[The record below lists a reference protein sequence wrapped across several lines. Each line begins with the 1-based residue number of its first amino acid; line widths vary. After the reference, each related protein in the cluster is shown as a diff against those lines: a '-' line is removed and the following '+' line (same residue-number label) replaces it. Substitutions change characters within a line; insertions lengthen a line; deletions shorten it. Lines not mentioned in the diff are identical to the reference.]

1 MAQYYTRRRTDLQW
15 GDFNG
20 PFESYDAAMGD
31 HTDVLRRTAGN
42 DQPGQMQTLVD
53 LATIVGSEEQ
63 MSELLH
69 RDPVLR
75 AVFELGR
82 RIGRDEEASR

>member
-1 MAQYYTRRRTDLQW
+1 MAHYYTRRRTNLAW
-15 GDFNG
+15 GDING

-31 HTDVLRRTAGN
+31 HSGVLRRTAGS
-42 DQPGQMQTLVD
+42 DQPGQMQTFVD
-53 LATIVGSEEQ
+53 LATITGNHDQVVD
-63 MSELLH
+63 LLR

-82 RIGRDEEASR
+82 RFSREADGLT

>member
-1 MAQYYTRRRTDLQW
+1 MAHYYTRRRTHLEW
-15 GDFNG
+15 GDING

-31 HTDVLRRTAGN
+31 HTNVLMRTAGS

-53 LATIVGSEEQ
+53 LATIVGDHDQ
-63 MSELLH
+63 MVDLLR
-69 RDPVLR
+69 RDPTLR

-82 RIGRDEEASR
+82 RYGHEDDDLT